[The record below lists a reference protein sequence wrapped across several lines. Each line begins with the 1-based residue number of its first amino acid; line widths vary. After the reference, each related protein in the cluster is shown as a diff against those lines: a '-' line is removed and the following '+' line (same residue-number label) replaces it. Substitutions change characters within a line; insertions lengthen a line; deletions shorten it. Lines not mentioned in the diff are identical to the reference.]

1 MCHFTRATACAK
13 CCTAS
18 WSGWLLPLMHTAC
31 PRVAPRNNTCRNNTC
46 RNTHFSTTTSLL
58 QHVMSIQCQHASSSE
73 HSGQG
78 LGVSLSCANLL
89 DLLLQSLAVLFPA
102 VGVGCSIVE
111 RRGNGARCQL
121 VHCMQTKLVHFV
133 CHVRFAGA
141 EWISTSTFM
150 GLHSQ

>member
-31 PRVAPRNNTCRNNTC
+31 ARVTRRN
-46 RNTHFSTTTSLL
+46 NTHFSTTTSLL

-89 DLLLQSLAVLFPA
+89 DLLLQSSPVLFPA

-111 RRGNGARCQL
+111 KRGNGARCQL
-121 VHCMQTKLVHFV
+121 VHCMQTMLVHFV
-133 CHVRFAGA
+133 SHVRFAGA